1 MLLTLAASSLR
12 AWLLPPGKGKKP
24 KMDILDLPAF
34 ARQTLNL
41 HGLALTTD
49 LLAGA
54 DRSRIESLRERA
66 DKAGS
71 AVLLLSEVNPQPF
84 GGNETDAAAAAD
96 RARRVIEAGQLLGAS
111 AISMTV
117 TAADDPKVFD
127 VVVDRLKKVM
137 ERAERLDMSVLLAPG
152 PGLTSTPDRITDLIK
167 RVGGFRIG
175 TYPDF
180 QTASKAADPLA
191 YLRRLT
197 PYATAVCAST
207 LKFLDTYE
215 EYEPPAPAGRVP
227 GNKLNELLEKVL
239 KAQPGAK
246 AGGKPGAKAG
256 TPAPEEA
263 KPEEPEE
270 DEGEEDEEEEDLDAL
285 EADLAMGDEDDDE
298 PAPIRAPKHEG
309 YDLRA
314 MVAAIASVGYDG
326 PLAVDYRG
334 DGDVTLGL
342 QRSRDAL
349 QAALAQAPDAG

>member
-1 MLLTLAASSLR
+1 
-12 AWLLPPGKGKKP
+12 
-24 KMDILDLPAF
+24 MDLLDLPAF

-84 GGNETDAAAAAD
+84 GGNETDAAAAAE
-96 RARRVIEAGQLLGAS
+96 RIRRVIEAGQLLGAS
-111 AISMTV
+111 AVSTAI

-127 VVVDRLKKVM
+127 LVVERLKKVM
-137 ERAERLDMSVLLAPG
+137 ERAERLDLNVLLAPA

-180 QTASKAADPLA
+180 QAASKSSDPLA

-215 EYEPPAPAGRVP
+215 EVAPKAPAGRMP

-239 KAQPGAK
+239 RAQPGAK
-246 AGGKPGAKAG
+246 APAKGEAKADAKGEGKPAGKAG
-256 TPAPEEA
+256 TPAPEPEPDEPDEA
-263 KPEEPEE
+263 E
-270 DEGEEDEEEEDLDAL
+270 EGEDEEDLDAL
-285 EADLAMGDEDDDE
+285 EADLAMDDDDSDE

-309 YDLRA
+309 YDLKS
-314 MVAAIASVGYDG
+314 MVLAIASVGYDG

-349 QAALAQAPDAG
+349 LAALAQAPESA

>member
-1 MLLTLAASSLR
+1 M
-12 AWLLPPGKGKKP
+12 LPPGKGKKP

-54 DRSRIESLRERA
+54 DRPRIESLRERA

-71 AVLLLSEVNPQPF
+71 AVLLLSEANPQNF
-84 GGNETDAAAAAD
+84 GGGEADAAAAAE
-96 RARRVIEAGQLLGAS
+96 RIRRVIEAGQLLGAS
-111 AISMTV
+111 AISMSV
-117 TAADDPKVFD
+117 TAADDAKVFD

-137 ERAERLDMSVLLAPG
+137 ERAERLDLNVLLAPA

-180 QTASKAADPLA
+180 QTAAKSPDPLA

-207 LKFLDTYE
+207 IKFLDAYE
-215 EYEPPAPAGRVP
+215 EVAPAPAPGRVP

-246 AGGKPGAKAG
+246 AAGKDAKAG
-256 TPAPEEA
+256 APAPAGE
-263 KPEEPEE
+263 KPAEPEE
-270 DEGEEDEEEEDLDAL
+270 DEAEDDEEDLDAL

-298 PAPIRAPKHEG
+298 PAPIRAPKHDG
-309 YDLRA
+309 YDLKS
-314 MVAAIASVGYDG
+314 MVLAIASVGYDG

-334 DGDVTLGL
+334 EGEVTLGL

-349 QAALAQAPDAG
+349 LAALAQAPESA